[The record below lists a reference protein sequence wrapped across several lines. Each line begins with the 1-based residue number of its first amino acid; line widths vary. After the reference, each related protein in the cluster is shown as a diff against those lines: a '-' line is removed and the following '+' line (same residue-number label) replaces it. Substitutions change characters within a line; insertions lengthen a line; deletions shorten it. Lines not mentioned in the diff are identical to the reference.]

1 MQRLR
6 LLCLCS
12 FYRTGSEAADKL
24 RQYDGENVPA
34 AVLSFA
40 EIVKMSFGKPVS
52 REFLCER

>member
-6 LLCLCS
+6 LLCLCG
-12 FYRTGSEAADKL
+12 FHKTDSETAGKL

-34 AVLSFA
+34 AALSFA
-40 EIVKMSFGKPVS
+40 ETVKMSFGKPVS